1 MRYLPH
7 TEEDVRQML
16 AAIGVASIEELFCE
30 VPAAVRLQRPLQLP
44 EALAESDLLRELRQL
59 AARNATASDH
69 SSFLGGGAY
78 NHFIPA
84 VVDQLISRSEFYT
97 AYTPYQPE
105 ISQGTLQAIF
115 EFQTLICQLTGMD
128 QANASMYDGASACA
142 EGVLLAA
149 RATRRKRVLLSAGL
163 HPDYRRTVETYCTFL
178 GLELIEVPCD
188 ASGAT
193 DGARLQALAD
203 AETAAV
209 VAGYPNFFGVVEDL
223 AALAGIAHDVGA
235 LLVSVTA
242 EPIALGLLKSPGELG
257 ADLAVGEGQSF
268 GIPVSYGGPG
278 VGFFAAK
285 QKFLRNMPGRLI
297 GQTLDREGHRG
308 FVLTL
313 ATREQHI
320 RREKATSNIC
330 SNQGLCALMA
340 TVYLALLGK
349 SGIREVAEQ
358 NLAKAEYAK
367 GRLAALP
374 GVTLPFSGSTFNEFV
389 IATPRPA
396 ATVLAG
402 LAGRKILGGVDLGRY
417 DDGRRQQILVCVTEQ
432 NRRPEIDALAD
443 ALAEVLA

>member
-16 AAIGVASIEELFCE
+16 AAIGVTSVEDLFCE
-30 VPAAVRLQRPLQLP
+30 VPPAVRLQRPLQLGA
-44 EALAESDLLRELRQL
+44 ALAESDLLRELQRL
-59 AARNATASDH
+59 AAQNATAADY

-84 VVDQLISRSEFYT
+84 VVDQLVSRSEFYT

-142 EGVLLAA
+142 EAVLLAV
-149 RATRRKRVLLSAGL
+149 RATRRRKVILSAGL
-163 HPDYRRTVETYCTFL
+163 HPDYRQTVTTYGKYL
-178 GLELIEVPCD
+178 GLDLVEVPCATTGGTD
-188 ASGAT
+188 AAQLAALI
-193 DGARLQALAD
+193 DG
-203 AETAAV
+203 ETAAL
-209 VAGYPNFFGVVEDL
+209 VAGYPNFFGVIEDL
-223 AALAGIAHDVGA
+223 AGLAAIAHGAGA
-235 LLVSVTA
+235 LLVSATA

-257 ADLAVGEGQSF
+257 ADIAVGEGQSF

-278 VGFFAAK
+278 VGFFAAR

-297 GQTLDREGHRG
+297 GQTLDRDGHRG

-330 SNQGLCALMA
+330 SNQGLCALMV

-349 SGIREVAEQ
+349 AGIREVAQQ
-358 NLAKAEYAK
+358 NLAKAAYARK
-367 GRLAALP
+367 GLAALP
-374 GVTLPFSGSTFNEFV
+374 GVTLPFAGPSFNEFV
-389 IATPRPA
+389 IETPRPA
-396 ATVLAG
+396 ADVLAA
-402 LAGRKILGGVDLGRY
+402 LAERSILGGVDLGRY
-417 DDGRRQQILVCVTEQ
+417 RAADERRILVCVTEQ
-432 NRRPEIDALAD
+432 NRREEIDALVT
-443 ALAEVLA
+443 ALQEVLA

>member
-16 AAIGVASIEELFCE
+16 AAIGVASVEDLFCE
-30 VPAAVRLQRPLQLP
+30 VPPAVRLQRPLQLG
-44 EALAESDLLRELRQL
+44 EALAESDLLRELQVL
-59 AARNATASDH
+59 AARNATAADY

-84 VVDQLISRSEFYT
+84 VVDQLTSRSEFYT

-142 EGVLLAA
+142 EAVLLAA
-149 RATRRKRVLLSAGL
+149 RATRRRKVILSAGL
-163 HPDYRRTVETYCTFL
+163 HPDYRQTVTTYCKYL
-178 GLELIEVPCD
+178 GLDLAEAPCATSGGTD
-188 ASGAT
+188 AAQLAALV
-193 DGARLQALAD
+193 DG
-203 AETAAV
+203 ETAAL
-209 VAGYPNFFGVVEDL
+209 VAGYPNFFGVIEDL
-223 AALAGIAHDVGA
+223 AGLAAIAHGAGA
-235 LLVSVTA
+235 LLVSATP

-257 ADLAVGEGQSF
+257 ADIAVGEGQSF

-278 VGFFAAK
+278 VGFFAAR

-297 GQTLDREGHRG
+297 GQTLDRDGHRG

-330 SNQGLCALMA
+330 SNQGLCALMV

-349 SGIREVAEQ
+349 AGIREVAQQ
-358 NLAKAEYAK
+358 NLAKAAYARK
-367 GRLAALP
+367 QLAALT
-374 GVTLPFSGSTFNEFV
+374 GVTLAFAGPVFNEFV
-389 IATPRPA
+389 IETPRPA
-396 ATVLAG
+396 ADVLAA
-402 LAGRKILGGVDLGRY
+402 LAERRILGGVDLGRY
-417 DDGRRQQILVCVTEQ
+417 RAADHRRILVCATEQ
-432 NRRPEIDALAD
+432 NRREEIDALVA
-443 ALAEVLA
+443 ALQEVLA

>member
-16 AAIGVASIEELFCE
+16 AAIGVASVEDLFCE
-30 VPAAVRLQRPLQLP
+30 VPSALRLQRPLQLG
-44 EALAESDLLRELRQL
+44 EALAESDLLRELQRL
-59 AARNATASDH
+59 AASNATAADYST
-69 SSFLGGGAY
+69 FLGGGAY

-84 VVDQLISRSEFYT
+84 VVDQLTSRSEFYT

-142 EGVLLAA
+142 EAVLLAA
-149 RATRRKRVLLSAGL
+149 RATRRRKVILSAGL
-163 HPDYRRTVETYCTFL
+163 HPDYRQTVTTYGKYL
-178 GLELIEVPCD
+178 GLDLMEAP
-188 ASGAT
+188 GAT
-193 DGARLQALAD
+193 SGGTDAAQLAALVDG
-203 AETAAV
+203 ETAAL
-209 VAGYPNFFGVVEDL
+209 VAGYPNFFGVIEDL
-223 AALAGIAHDVGA
+223 TGLAAIAHGAGA
-235 LLVSVTA
+235 LLVSATA

-257 ADLAVGEGQSF
+257 ADIAIGEGQSF

-278 VGFFAAK
+278 VGFFAAR

-297 GQTLDREGHRG
+297 GQTLDRDGHRG

-330 SNQGLCALMA
+330 SNQGLCALMV

-349 SGIREVAEQ
+349 AGIREVAQQ
-358 NLAKAEYAK
+358 NLAKAAYARK
-367 GRLAALP
+367 QLVALP
-374 GVTLPFSGSTFNEFV
+374 AVTLPFAGPCFNEFV
-389 IATPRPA
+389 IETPRPA
-396 ATVLAG
+396 AGVLAA
-402 LAGRKILGGVDLGRY
+402 LADRRILGGVDLGRY
-417 DDGRRQQILVCVTEQ
+417 RAEDDRRILVCVTEQ
-432 NRRPEIDALAD
+432 NRREEIDALVA
-443 ALAEVLA
+443 ALQEVLA